1 LSGFAPFA
9 SSRLLLLGAALLA
22 ACGQKGHAKVDGVL
36 IPQADSVTDVP
47 EGATVA
53 VDIGTIDAA
62 VVPDGAKVVKLA
74 IGRKVPWSDVRAL
87 EQKVRDAGAEPVFLA
102 GAFHKVRAF
111 ALEDAWPGG
120 AQTITVTSYVDGKA
134 CVLPPGAIEARC
146 VQSGGKNQI
155 DRAFLRELVREQ
167 VKLYDVKQIEV
178 ELAATLAWDD
188 VVRTIDAARTC
199 CFETKTS
206 VRFKP
211 AATAATELV
220 PAE

>member
-1 LSGFAPFA
+1 MRWS
-9 SSRLLLLGAALLA
+9 LLVLGLA
-22 ACGQKGHAKVDGVL
+22 ATACGSKGHAKVDGVL
-36 IPQADSVTDVP
+36 VPQADGVIDVP
-47 EGATVA
+47 EGPTVA
-53 VDIGTIDAA
+53 ADVGTIDAA
-62 VVPDGAKVVKLA
+62 VVPSGAKVVKLA

-87 EQKVRDAGAEPVFLA
+87 EGKVRAAGARPVFLA

-120 AQTITVTSYVDGKA
+120 EQSITVTSYVDGKA

-146 VQSGGKNQI
+146 VQSGSKNQI

-178 ELAATLAWDD
+178 ELAATLPWDD

-199 CFETKTS
+199 CFEIKTA

-211 AATAATELV
+211 AATVSTELV

>member
-1 LSGFAPFA
+1 M
-9 SSRLLLLGAALLA
+9 SSRAATLALLVLAA

-36 IPQADSVTDVP
+36 VPQADGVTDVP
-47 EGATVA
+47 DGETLA
-53 VDIGTIDAA
+53 VDVGTIDAA
-62 VVPDGAKVVKLA
+62 TVPAGAKVVKLA
-74 IGRKVPWSDVRAL
+74 IGRKVPWMDVRAL
-87 EQKVRDAGAEPVFLA
+87 EAKVRAAGAEPVFLA

-120 AQTITVTSYVDGKA
+120 ERSITVTSYVDGKA

-167 VKLYDVKQIEV
+167 VKLYDIKQIEV
-178 ELAATLAWDD
+178 ELAATLPWDD

-199 CFETKTS
+199 CFEIKTA

-211 AATAATELV
+211 ATTASTELV